1 MKLNKY
7 YKWFLLIFTV
17 VSLISI
23 FALYL
28 SEKKEKFTSEDDD
41 EDKEYEL
48 PTFSSLSSQLNEID
62 KSPGKAGFEEFVTE
76 SIEMEGAVK
85 NFYKKLQKFTKS
97 ANMYVKNKSK
107 NVADTVVRK
116 GLKLNKYIYEETT
129 NEDEDETDDEEGD
142 MLDEEEGD
150 MLDEEQGDMLGVE
163 QIDTLDEE
171 QLEML
176 KSLPDMMDN
185 TVEGF
190 FTESTMSCS
199 VVGGCEKKTVG
210 VKKKR

>member
-7 YKWFLLIFTV
+7 YKWFLVIFTV

-23 FALYL
+23 FAFYL

-62 KSPGKAGFEEFVTE
+62 KSPVKAGLEEFVTE

-129 NEDEDETDDEEGD
+129 NEVEDETDEEQ
-142 MLDEEEGD
+142 GD
-150 MLDEEQGDMLGVE
+150 MLDEEQGDLMDEEQGDDMLGVE

-176 KSLPDMMDN
+176 NSLPDMMDD

-190 FTESTMSCS
+190 FTDYTMSCS
-199 VVGGCEKKTVG
+199 LVGGCGKKS
-210 VKKKR
+210 R

>member
-7 YKWFLLIFTV
+7 YKWFLVIFTV

-23 FALYL
+23 FAFYL

-62 KSPGKAGFEEFVTE
+62 KSPVKAGLEEFVTE

-129 NEDEDETDDEEGD
+129 NEVEDETDEEQ
-142 MLDEEEGD
+142 GD
-150 MLDEEQGDMLGVE
+150 MLDEEQGDMLDEEQGDDMLGVE

-176 KSLPDMMDN
+176 NSLPDMMDD

-190 FTESTMSCS
+190 FTDSTISCS
-199 VVGGCEKKTVG
+199 LVGGCGKKS
-210 VKKKR
+210 R

>member
-7 YKWFLLIFTV
+7 YKWFLVIFTV

-23 FALYL
+23 FAFYL

-62 KSPGKAGFEEFVTE
+62 KSPVKAGFEEFVTE

-129 NEDEDETDDEEGD
+129 NEVEDETDEEQ
-142 MLDEEEGD
+142 GD
-150 MLDEEQGDMLGVE
+150 MLDEEQGDDMLGVE

-176 KSLPDMMDN
+176 NSLPDMMDD

-190 FTESTMSCS
+190 FTDSTMSCS
-199 VVGGCEKKTVG
+199 LVGGCGKKS
-210 VKKKR
+210 R

>member
-7 YKWFLLIFTV
+7 YKWFLVIFTV

-23 FALYL
+23 FAFYL

-62 KSPGKAGFEEFVTE
+62 KSPVKAGLEEFVTE

-129 NEDEDETDDEEGD
+129 NEVEDETDEEQ
-142 MLDEEEGD
+142 GD
-150 MLDEEQGDMLGVE
+150 MLDEEQGDLMDEEQGDDMLGVE

-176 KSLPDMMDN
+176 NSLPDMMDD

-190 FTESTMSCS
+190 FTDSTMSCS
-199 VVGGCEKKTVG
+199 LVGGCGKKS
-210 VKKKR
+210 R

>member
-7 YKWFLLIFTV
+7 YKWFLVIFTV

-23 FALYL
+23 FAFYL

-62 KSPGKAGFEEFVTE
+62 KSPVKAGFEEFVTE

-129 NEDEDETDDEEGD
+129 NEVEDETDEEQ
-142 MLDEEEGD
+142 GD
-150 MLDEEQGDMLGVE
+150 MLDEEQGDLMDEEQGDDMLGVE

-176 KSLPDMMDN
+176 NSLPDMMDD

-190 FTESTMSCS
+190 FTDSTISCS
-199 VVGGCEKKTVG
+199 LVGGCGKKS
-210 VKKKR
+210 R

>member
-7 YKWFLLIFTV
+7 YKWFLVIFTV

-23 FALYL
+23 FAFYL

-62 KSPGKAGFEEFVTE
+62 KSPVKAGFEEFVTE

-129 NEDEDETDDEEGD
+129 NEVEDETDEEQ
-142 MLDEEEGD
+142 GD
-150 MLDEEQGDMLGVE
+150 MLDEEQGDMLDEEQGDDMLGVE

-176 KSLPDMMDN
+176 NSLPDMMDD

-190 FTESTMSCS
+190 FTDSTISCS
-199 VVGGCEKKTVG
+199 LVGGCGKKS
-210 VKKKR
+210 R

>member
-7 YKWFLLIFTV
+7 YKWFLVIFTV

-23 FALYL
+23 FAFYL

-62 KSPGKAGFEEFVTE
+62 KSPVKAGFEEFVTE

-129 NEDEDETDDEEGD
+129 NEVEDETDEEQ
-142 MLDEEEGD
+142 GD
-150 MLDEEQGDMLGVE
+150 MLDEEQGDLMDEEQGDDMLGLE
-163 QIDTLDEE
+163 LIDTLDEE

-176 KSLPDMMDN
+176 NSLPDMMDD

-190 FTESTMSCS
+190 FTDSTISCS
-199 VVGGCEKKTVG
+199 LVGGCGKKS
-210 VKKKR
+210 R

>member
-7 YKWFLLIFTV
+7 YKWFLVIFTV

-23 FALYL
+23 FAFYL

-62 KSPGKAGFEEFVTE
+62 KSPVKAGLEEFVTE

-129 NEDEDETDDEEGD
+129 NEVEDETDEEQ
-142 MLDEEEGD
+142 GD
-150 MLDEEQGDMLGVE
+150 MLDEEQGDLMDEEQGDDMLGVE

-176 KSLPDMMDN
+176 NSLPDMMDD

-190 FTESTMSCS
+190 FTDSTISCS
-199 VVGGCEKKTVG
+199 LVGGCGKKS
-210 VKKKR
+210 R

>member
-7 YKWFLLIFTV
+7 YKWFLVIFTV

-23 FALYL
+23 FAFYL

-62 KSPGKAGFEEFVTE
+62 KSPVKAGLEEFVTE

-129 NEDEDETDDEEGD
+129 NEVEDETDDEQ
-142 MLDEEEGD
+142 GD
-150 MLDEEQGDMLGVE
+150 MLDEEQGDLMDEEQGDDMLGVE

-176 KSLPDMMDN
+176 NSLPDMMDD

-190 FTESTMSCS
+190 FTDSTMSCS
-199 VVGGCEKKTVG
+199 LVGGCGKKS
-210 VKKKR
+210 R

>member
-7 YKWFLLIFTV
+7 YKWFLVIFTV

-23 FALYL
+23 FAFYL

-62 KSPGKAGFEEFVTE
+62 KSPVKAGFEEFVTE

-129 NEDEDETDDEEGD
+129 NEVEDETDEEQ
-142 MLDEEEGD
+142 GD
-150 MLDEEQGDMLGVE
+150 MLDEEQGDMLDEEQGDDMLGVE

-176 KSLPDMMDN
+176 NSLPDMMDD

-190 FTESTMSCS
+190 FTDSTMSCS
-199 VVGGCEKKTVG
+199 LVGGCGKKS
-210 VKKKR
+210 R

>member
-7 YKWFLLIFTV
+7 YKWFLVIFTV

-23 FALYL
+23 FAFYL

-62 KSPGKAGFEEFVTE
+62 KSPVKAGFEEFVTE

-129 NEDEDETDDEEGD
+129 NEVEDETDEEQ
-142 MLDEEEGD
+142 GD
-150 MLDEEQGDMLGVE
+150 MLDEEQGDLMDEEQGDDMLGVE

-176 KSLPDMMDN
+176 NSLPDMMDD

-190 FTESTMSCS
+190 FTDSTMSCS
-199 VVGGCEKKTVG
+199 LVGGCGKKS
-210 VKKKR
+210 R

>member
-7 YKWFLLIFTV
+7 YKWFLVIFTV

-23 FALYL
+23 FAFYL

-129 NEDEDETDDEEGD
+129 NEVEDETDDEQ
-142 MLDEEEGD
+142 GD
-150 MLDEEQGDMLGVE
+150 MLDEEQGDLMDEEQGDDMLGLE
-163 QIDTLDEE
+163 LIDTLDEE

-176 KSLPDMMDN
+176 NSLPDMMDD

-190 FTESTMSCS
+190 FTDSTMSCS
-199 VVGGCEKKTVG
+199 LVGGCGKKS
-210 VKKKR
+210 R

>member
-7 YKWFLLIFTV
+7 YKWFLVIFTV

-23 FALYL
+23 FAFYL

-41 EDKEYEL
+41 EDKEYDL

-62 KSPGKAGFEEFVTE
+62 KSPVKAGLEEFVTE

-129 NEDEDETDDEEGD
+129 NEVEDETDDEQ
-142 MLDEEEGD
+142 GD
-150 MLDEEQGDMLGVE
+150 MLDEEQGDLMDEEQGDDMLGVE

-176 KSLPDMMDN
+176 NSLPDMMDD

-190 FTESTMSCS
+190 FTDSTMSCS
-199 VVGGCEKKTVG
+199 LVGGCGKKS
-210 VKKKR
+210 R

>member
-7 YKWFLLIFTV
+7 YKWFLVIFTV

-23 FALYL
+23 FAFYL

-129 NEDEDETDDEEGD
+129 NEVEDETDDEQ
-142 MLDEEEGD
+142 GD
-150 MLDEEQGDMLGVE
+150 MLDEEQGDLMDEEQGDDMLGLE
-163 QIDTLDEE
+163 LIDTLDEE

-176 KSLPDMMDN
+176 NSLPDID

-190 FTESTMSCS
+190 FTDSTMSCS
-199 VVGGCEKKTVG
+199 LVGGCGKKS
-210 VKKKR
+210 R

>member
-7 YKWFLLIFTV
+7 YKWFLVIFTV

-23 FALYL
+23 FAFYL

-129 NEDEDETDDEEGD
+129 NEVEDETDEEQ
-142 MLDEEEGD
+142 GD
-150 MLDEEQGDMLGVE
+150 MLDEEQGDLMDEEQGDDMLGLE
-163 QIDTLDEE
+163 LIDTLDEE

-176 KSLPDMMDN
+176 NSLPDMMDD

-190 FTESTMSCS
+190 FTDSTMSCS
-199 VVGGCEKKTVG
+199 LVGGCGKKS
-210 VKKKR
+210 R

>member
-7 YKWFLLIFTV
+7 YKWFLVIFTV

-23 FALYL
+23 FAFYL

-62 KSPGKAGFEEFVTE
+62 KSPVKAGFEEFVTE

-129 NEDEDETDDEEGD
+129 NEVEDETDDEQG
-142 MLDEEEGD
+142 G
-150 MLDEEQGDMLGVE
+150 MLDEEQGDLMDEEQGDDMLGVE

-176 KSLPDMMDN
+176 NSLPDMMDD

-190 FTESTMSCS
+190 FTDSTISCS
-199 VVGGCEKKTVG
+199 LVGGCGKKS
-210 VKKKR
+210 R

>member
-7 YKWFLLIFTV
+7 YKWFLVIFTV

-23 FALYL
+23 FAFYL

-62 KSPGKAGFEEFVTE
+62 KSPVKAGFEEFVTE

-129 NEDEDETDDEEGD
+129 NEVEDETDEEQ
-142 MLDEEEGD
+142 GD
-150 MLDEEQGDMLGVE
+150 MLDEEQGDLMDEEQGDDMLGVE

-176 KSLPDMMDN
+176 NSLPDMMDD

-190 FTESTMSCS
+190 FTDYTMSCS
-199 VVGGCEKKTVG
+199 LVGGCGKKS
-210 VKKKR
+210 R